1 MEVKVKLTQAI
12 NHFLAPIH
20 ERRARYAAKP
30 QFIEDILISGNRR
43 TLREASETMHLVW
56 EATGMPNFRKTPRP
70 MVNELSPGLIY
81 C

>member
-1 MEVKVKLTQAI
+1 VEVKVKLTQAI

-56 EATGMPNFRKTPRP
+56 EATGLLLFTFHF
-70 MVNELSPGLIY
+70 LLITHKETKNDPI
-81 C
+81 